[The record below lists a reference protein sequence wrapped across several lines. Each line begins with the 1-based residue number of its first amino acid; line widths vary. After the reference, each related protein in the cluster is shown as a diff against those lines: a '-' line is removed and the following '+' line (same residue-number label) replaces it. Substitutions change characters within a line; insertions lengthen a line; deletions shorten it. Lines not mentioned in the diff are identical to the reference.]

1 MPQAPRSIST
11 SLMIAAIIASIPVGL
26 PAQTTSPFAG
36 TWKLNLAKSKYDPG
50 PAPMS
55 STVKIEAIESG
66 ERAAVDQIDSQS
78 RATHS
83 EFTAKFDG
91 KEYPVEGDPNQDSVS
106 NRKIDDYSFETTRKK
121 DGRVT
126 VINVTVVSRDGRVR
140 TVTTTGTNAR
150 GQKVN
155 NVVVFDKQ

>member
-1 MPQAPRSIST
+1 MTQGPCTIAVSC
-11 SLMIAAIIASIPVGL
+11 MIAMITASMIGL
-26 PAQTTSPFAG
+26 SAQTTSPFAG
-36 TWKLNLAKSKYDPG
+36 TWKLNLEKSKYDPG

-55 STVKIEAIESG
+55 STVKIEAIENG
-66 ERAAVDQIDSQS
+66 EKAAVDQVDSQG
-78 RATHS
+78 RATHV

-91 KEYPVEGDPNQDSVS
+91 KDYAVEGDPTQDAVS
-106 NRKIDDYSFETTRKK
+106 NRKINDYSFETTRKK

-126 VINVTVVSRDGRVR
+126 VVNVTVVSSDGRVR